1 MPEITLLRGGPSA
14 KLIKE
19 KVSNEVAALRE
30 QGINACM
37 SVVLATDDPSAL
49 SYANSKQKTA
59 ETLGIDLRVVNI
71 GADATQSELE
81 SLLSALSADPQVHGI
96 LLEFPLRPQFN
107 TLRALMC
114 IDPKKDVDGLTPYNM
129 GLVIA
134 GDETQ
139 ALISAT
145 AQACT
150 ELAEAATTLSG
161 KNVGLVGRGRTVGRP
176 LIGMLVNRHATV
188 TICHTRTTDLAAV
201 LSRCEVVIV
210 AIGKPQQIRGED
222 LREGQIIIDA
232 GINVIGDSLVG
243 DVDFDS
249 VVTKAAAI
257 TPVPGGVGPLTSA
270 IIFRNLMKAIR
281 LQHSFNE

>member
-30 QGINACM
+30 QGMNACM

-59 ETLGIDLRVVNI
+59 ETLGIDLKVVNL
-71 GADATQSELE
+71 GADATQDELE
-81 SLLSALSADPQVHGI
+81 NLLNALSADPQVHGI

-107 TLRALMC
+107 TLRALIC

-134 GDETQ
+134 GDESQ

-150 ELAEAATTLSG
+150 ELAEATTSLSG

-188 TICHTRTTDLAAV
+188 TICHTRTSDLAAT

-210 AIGKPQQIRGED
+210 AIGKPQQIRGEH
-222 LREGQIIIDA
+222 LREGQVIIDA
-232 GINVIGDSLVG
+232 GINVIGDQLVG

-249 VVTKAAAI
+249 VASKATAI

-270 IIFRNLMKAIR
+270 IVFRNLMKAIR
-281 LQHSFNE
+281 LQRTINE